1 MAVVMARKHSANSSV
16 RAGKGKFEPANTV
29 RRNEIVEEIVV
40 SLRPWKDR
48 KTSAAIT
55 AEVNHELDVL
65 LELAPKQAKLYDRS
79 RNRAHAQQLDRALAE
94 VETLLSSAP
103 GLLAWSLF
111 SPLPPPTM
119 TEDGVLTLPRSP
131 IDEIERAY
139 AKRADSLG
147 KELNRLRKICARAI
161 DPGFWPHP
169 NFDHAK
175 HLCACFAH
183 GLMQGLSKRELTGTE
198 HDAFQTIASLL
209 YESISGQLNAS
220 LKRACDS
227 VLRGI

>member
-103 GLLAWSLF
+103 GC
-111 SPLPPPTM
+111 
-119 TEDGVLTLPRSP
+119 
-131 IDEIERAY
+131 
-139 AKRADSLG
+139 SLG
-147 KELNRLRKICARAI
+147 PCLVPYRRR
-161 DPGFWPHP
+161 
-169 NFDHAK
+169 
-175 HLCACFAH
+175 
-183 GLMQGLSKRELTGTE
+183 R
-198 HDAFQTIASLL
+198 
-209 YESISGQLNAS
+209 
-220 LKRACDS
+220 
-227 VLRGI
+227 

>member
-79 RNRAHAQQLDRALAE
+79 RNRAHA
-94 VETLLSSAP
+94 
-103 GLLAWSLF
+103 
-111 SPLPPPTM
+111 
-119 TEDGVLTLPRSP
+119 
-131 IDEIERAY
+131 Y
-139 AKRADSLG
+139 
-147 KELNRLRKICARAI
+147 ARAPSI
-161 DPGFWPHP
+161 QDFGLTPTLTMP
-169 NFDHAK
+169 NI
-175 HLCACFAH
+175 FAH
-183 GLMQGLSKRELTGTE
+183 VLLM
-198 HDAFQTIASLL
+198 
-209 YESISGQLNAS
+209 
-220 LKRACDS
+220 
-227 VLRGI
+227 V